1 MADDD
6 FSEFV
11 SRTWPH
17 LDRIALA
24 LTGSRH
30 DADDLLQNSYVKA
43 YKAWPRML
51 QMERPEAYA
60 RRILV
65 NESTSSWR
73 LRWRRRERSTA
84 TPPETATT
92 APQDAYATRDAVW
105 RDIQRL
111 PARQRAVLVLRYY
124 EDLDVRETAEVLGVS
139 TGTVK
144 SQCKTALDKLR
155 LTLGEASTTKAGKR

>member
-11 SRTWPH
+11 LRTWPH

-30 DADDLLQNSYVKA
+30 DADDLLQNSFAKA
-43 YKAWPRML
+43 YKAWPKMQ
-51 QMERPEAYA
+51 QMEWPEAYA

-65 NESTSSWR
+65 NESTSTWR
-73 LRWRRRERSTA
+73 LRWRQRERPTA
-84 TPPETATT
+84 APPDTGAD
-92 APQDAYATRDAVW
+92 APQEAYATRDFVW
-105 RDIQRL
+105 HAIQRL

-124 EDLDVRETAEVLGVS
+124 EDLDVRETADVLDIS

-144 SQCKTALDKLR
+144 SQCKAALDKLR
-155 LTLGEASTTKAGKR
+155 LALGEAPTTKAELR